1 VNDERL
7 KRVRAFLA
15 GEIVVDTR
23 APVLVWEC
31 PSTRRT
37 TCSTT
42 IVVVPVDGEDLD
54 LIRIDWAAMD
64 DWFEED
70 EPVYVHPR

>member
-1 VNDERL
+1 MPFYP
-7 KRVRAFLA
+7 AYY
-15 GEIVVDTR
+15 
-23 APVLVWEC
+23 
-31 PSTRRT
+31 
-37 TCSTT
+37 CSTT

>member
-1 VNDERL
+1 M
-7 KRVRAFLA
+7 
-15 GEIVVDTR
+15 
-23 APVLVWEC
+23 LVWEC

-70 EPVYVHPR
+70 EPVYVHHR